1 MEDIMSTPRSLAQL
15 LFDAAKAVV
24 NAHNVL
30 ETRMRSVFSLVTEA
44 GFKLEVNSS
53 LPNLRDTVDTYAKSG
68 NTDLLEVH
76 TMLQEQVRLRVEGKT
91 EEKRQQASA
100 ILDRL
105 QKQWRSLLTYE
116 QGKLR
121 KAQGLAAKTAGQEKR
136 EKVAKAVETA
146 AILLA
151 ADPATLT
158 VEQIQRKATIQECYA
173 LLDAADEQT
182 ILAIRAYTF
191 SVLKKREEEVAQVPT
206 EPVKIAKAAK
216 APAET
221 IAA

>member
-1 MEDIMSTPRSLAQL
+1 MSTPRSLAQL

-24 NAHNVL
+24 NAEATLSV
-30 ETRMRSVFSLVTEA
+30 RMRAVYDLAVKAGLV
-44 GFKLEVNSS
+44 LEVNSS
-53 LPNLRDTVDTYAKSG
+53 LPSFRDAMDTFAKAG
-68 NTDLLEVH
+68 DADLMGIY
-76 TMLQEQVRLRVEGKT
+76 TMLQEQIRLKT
-91 EEKRQQASA
+91 QAKSEEKQRQAAS
-100 ILDRL
+100 ILDKL

-121 KAQGLAAKTAGQEKR
+121 KTQGEAAKTAGQEKR
-136 EKVAKAVETA
+136 EKVAKAVEAA

-191 SVLKKREEEVAQVPT
+191 SVLKKREEEAAQVPT
-206 EPVKIAKAAK
+206 EPVKIVKAAK
-216 APAET
+216 KSAVSAET